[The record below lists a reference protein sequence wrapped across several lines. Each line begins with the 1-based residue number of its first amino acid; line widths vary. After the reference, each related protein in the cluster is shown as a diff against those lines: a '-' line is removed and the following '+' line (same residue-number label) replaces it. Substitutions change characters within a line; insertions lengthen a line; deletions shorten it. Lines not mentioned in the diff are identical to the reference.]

1 MTEHQQV
8 TIRSPSSLE
17 ELGEFV
23 GTAYRAG
30 SVIAARGGGS
40 KWHWGGPIE
49 RLEVLIDT
57 EGLCSMDHARED
69 QTVVVGAGHNFAKL
83 QEILSKAGQR
93 ISLDPGNIDGRAT
106 IGGVV
111 ATGDAGPLRFRYGSP
126 RELIIGARLAIC
138 DGTVAHSGGTVIK
151 NVAGFDVA
159 KLVTGSYGTLGVIGE
174 VAFRVH
180 PLPEASLTVVSHL
193 SPFEATTVVGAILG
207 SVVEAHAIEYGM
219 GRLVLLLEGSSK
231 GVKAQAEKAVTVIR
245 GCVSGARIDMED
257 AALGHA
263 VWDEFSQL
271 RSSKDVLHA
280 RLSTRVNAL
289 GKVHALAQTHSTDNE
304 VTVVSHAGSGVHDLL
319 VSNDSGTTGSELVKR
334 LRAAFLSYSQP
345 LVIRSAPGGLSSKV
359 DLIGSPAPS
368 AIALMQEV
376 KGNFD
381 PSRLM
386 APGRFRPWW

>member
-1 MTEHQQV
+1 MEHPQV
-8 TIRSPSSLE
+8 TIHKPASLE
-17 ELGEFV
+17 ELGEVV
-23 GTAYRAG
+23 GSSYREGA
-30 SVIAARGGGS
+30 VLAARGGGS
-40 KWHWGGPIE
+40 KWHWGGPVE

-57 EGLCSMDHARED
+57 EGLCLIDHARED
-69 QTVVVGAGHNFAKL
+69 QTVVVGAGYNFVKL

-180 PLPEASLTVVSHL
+180 PLPEASASVVSEL
-193 SPFEATTVVGAILG
+193 NPSEATSAIGAILG
-207 SVVEAHAIEYGM
+207 SVVEAHAIEYGL

-231 GVKAQAEKAVTVIR
+231 GVKAQSEKAATVIR
-245 GCVSGARIDMED
+245 GCVPNARVEIQESGRGDSLWE
-257 AALGHA
+257 
-263 VWDEFSQL
+263 EFAQL
-271 RSSKDVLHA
+271 RSSKEVLHA
-280 RLSTRVNAL
+280 RLSTRVTAL
-289 GKVHALAQTHSTDNE
+289 GDVHARARAISQDAE
-304 VTVVSHAGSGVHDLL
+304 VKVVSHAGSGVHDLV
-319 VSNDSGTTGSELVKR
+319 VSSESGNSLNGIVDR
-334 LRAAFLSYSQP
+334 LRAAYSSYSQP
-345 LVIRSAPGGLSSKV
+345 LVIRSAPGELEQGV
-359 DLIGSPAPS
+359 DLIGSPAPDS
-368 AIALMQEV
+368 IALMQEV
-376 KGNFD
+376 KRNFD